1 HGRALV
7 VATRQT
13 RARAVDQHLAHAAR
27 LGGSAVCRVERPA
40 ADDPQLGTHGPDR
53 LPLRDTYPIAE
64 SLHVLLAAPAG
75 ARPSLRRPVVLLP
88 VRRKRTLA
96 QLLGWT
102 AECLGAGAPGAAILR
117 LDARV

>member
-1 HGRALV
+1 MVKSVIDLRFGEQLLPERVHQPTLHGRALV

-64 SLHVLLAAPAG
+64 SLHVLLAARAG
-75 ARPSLRRPVVLLP
+75 ARPSLGR
-88 VRRKRTLA
+88 
-96 QLLGWT
+96 
-102 AECLGAGAPGAAILR
+102 
-117 LDARV
+117 